1 MDYKQVAKE
10 VIANVGGKEN
20 VQELNHCYTRL
31 RFKLRDVG
39 KANKEALEQI
49 DGVMSVVN
57 SGGEYQVVIGTEVS
71 SVYDA
76 ILSQKLIN
84 TENAGNSPAE
94 PVAETGKKNFKYY
107 VDLVLD
113 VITACFTPIIPVIAG
128 SGMIKVLNAI
138 LVSCHVLTQTSQTY
152 ILLNAMG
159 DALYYFLPIFVAATA
174 AKRLKADMFTS
185 MTVAAIMLYPKLTQ
199 LAAKGNG
206 TISFIGIP
214 MKLLDYSSQALPIV
228 LVVLLVKY
236 VDKLSD
242 KITPNLVKTFLR
254 PMLTI
259 LISAPI
265 ALIVLGPVTQWLS
278 SGFTAFT
285 ITMNKWGWI
294 AVGLNAALFPFLV
307 LTGTHNALIPLMIQM
322 FATQGFDPVLVPSG
336 LAANLAEGGAAA
348 AVAVKTKDSK
358 MKSTAVGATISAL
371 FGVTEP
377 ALYGV
382 NLRLRRPFV
391 SMIIGSFLGGAVGGL
406 LHLTAYAFVSPS
418 ILSLPIFIG
427 KNSNLL
433 TAIISSVASFGIT
446 FVVAYLIGFKDLES
460 GQKPAT
466 TANTTAALNTDA
478 VNVNMVVPAEGQLE
492 SLEDLN
498 DGVFS
503 KGLLGKGFAVKPEA
517 EKIVSPVAGE
527 VVTVF
532 PTKHAIGLKTA
543 DGLEVMVHMGI
554 DTVNLKGEGF
564 TSAVKEGD
572 QVEAGQALATMD
584 LEQIQQAGYKTD
596 VIVVVTNTAKY
607 ASVTAT
613 PAHDGREVGFAIEK

>member
-242 KITPNLVKTFLR
+242 KITDR
-254 PMLTI
+254 
-259 LISAPI
+259 
-265 ALIVLGPVTQWLS
+265 
-278 SGFTAFT
+278 
-285 ITMNKWGWI
+285 
-294 AVGLNAALFPFLV
+294 
-307 LTGTHNALIPLMIQM
+307 
-322 FATQGFDPVLVPSG
+322 
-336 LAANLAEGGAAA
+336 
-348 AVAVKTKDSK
+348 
-358 MKSTAVGATISAL
+358 KS
-371 FGVTEP
+371 
-377 ALYGV
+377 
-382 NLRLRRPFV
+382 
-391 SMIIGSFLGGAVGGL
+391 
-406 LHLTAYAFVSPS
+406 
-418 ILSLPIFIG
+418 
-427 KNSNLL
+427 
-433 TAIISSVASFGIT
+433 
-446 FVVAYLIGFKDLES
+446 VV
-460 GQKPAT
+460 
-466 TANTTAALNTDA
+466 
-478 VNVNMVVPAEGQLE
+478 
-492 SLEDLN
+492 
-498 DGVFS
+498 
-503 KGLLGKGFAVKPEA
+503 
-517 EKIVSPVAGE
+517 
-527 VVTVF
+527 
-532 PTKHAIGLKTA
+532 
-543 DGLEVMVHMGI
+543 
-554 DTVNLKGEGF
+554 
-564 TSAVKEGD
+564 
-572 QVEAGQALATMD
+572 
-584 LEQIQQAGYKTD
+584 
-596 VIVVVTNTAKY
+596 
-607 ASVTAT
+607 
-613 PAHDGREVGFAIEK
+613 

>member
-1 MDYKQVAKE
+1 MDYKQVAKD
-10 VIANVGGKEN
+10 VITNVGGKGN

-39 KANKEALEQI
+39 KANKDALEQI
-49 DGVMSVVN
+49 DGVMSVVY
-57 SGGEYQVVIGTEVS
+57 SGGEYQVIIGTEVAG
-71 SVYDA
+71 VYDS
-76 ILSQKLIN
+76 IINQGLISA
-84 TENAGNSPAE
+84 ENAGNVSAEAVAE
-94 PVAETGKKNFKYY
+94 PTKKNFKYY

-138 LVSCHVLTQTSQTY
+138 LISCHVLTQTSQTY
-152 ILLNAMG
+152 IVLNAMG

-185 MTVAAIMLYPKLTQ
+185 MTVAAIMLYPKLTE
-199 LAAKGNG
+199 LASKGTG
-206 TISFIGIP
+206 TVSFIGIP

-236 VDKLSD
+236 VDLLSD

-254 PMLTI
+254 PMITI
-259 LISAPI
+259 LISAPV
-265 ALIVLGPVTQWLS
+265 ALLVLGPVTQWLS
-278 SGFTAFT
+278 AGFTSFT
-285 ITMNKWGWI
+285 LAMNKWGWI

-336 LAANLAEGGAAA
+336 LAANIAEGGAAA
-348 AVAVKTKDSK
+348 AVAVKTKNAK
-358 MKSTAVGATISAL
+358 MKSTAFGATISAL

-391 SMIIGSFLGGAVGGL
+391 SMIIGSFLGGAVSGL

-433 TAIISSVASFGIT
+433 TAAISAVASFALT
-446 FVVAYLIGFKDLES
+446 FLVTYLIGFKDVDSEE
-460 GQKPAT
+460 KTAT
-466 TANTTAALNTDA
+466 ASNTTATLNTAA
-478 VNVNMVVPAEGQLE
+478 VNVNMIVPAEGQLE
-492 SLEDLN
+492 SLEELN

-503 KGLLGKGFAVKPEA
+503 KGLLGKGFAVKPENDQ
-517 EKIVSPVAGE
+517 IVSPVDAE
-527 VVTVF
+527 VMTVF
-532 PTKHAIGLKTA
+532 PTKHAIGLKTQN
-543 DGLEVMVHMGI
+543 GLEVMVHMGI
-554 DTVNLKGEGF
+554 DTVNLKGDGF
-564 TSAVKEGD
+564 TSEIKVGD
-572 QVEAGQALATMD
+572 HVTAGQPIAEMD
-584 LEQIQQAGYKTD
+584 LKKIKNAGYKTD

-607 ASVTAT
+607 ASVTVT